1 MHEMSVAQNILEIV
15 REHVSA
21 EEEYKIKTIRLK
33 IGELAG
39 IVPDSLLFCFDAVKN
54 GSSLHNA
61 SLDVEYVSITAQ
73 CKHCGKTS
81 PLDYGVF
88 FCPACS
94 NADITLLTGN
104 ELNIVEIELDD

>member
-1 MHEMSVAQNILEIV
+1 MSVAQNILEIV
-15 REHVSA
+15 REHIPSN
-21 EEEYKIKTIRLK
+21 EESKIKTIRLK

-61 SLDVEYVSITAQ
+61 SLEVEYVLITAQ

-81 PLDYGVF
+81 QLEYGLF
-88 FCPACS
+88 FCPLCQS
-94 NADITLLTGN
+94 PDIVLLTGN
-104 ELNIVEIELDD
+104 ELNVVEIELDD

>member
-1 MHEMSVAQNILEIV
+1 MSVAQNILEIV
-15 REHVSA
+15 REHIAPQNRKKVR
-21 EEEYKIKTIRLK
+21 TIRLK

-39 IVPDSLLFCFDAVKN
+39 IVPDSLRFCFDAVKN
-54 GSSLHNA
+54 DSFLNNA
-61 SLDVEYVSITAQ
+61 SLEVEYILITAQ
-73 CKHCGKTS
+73 CKHCEKIS

-94 NADITLLTGN
+94 SADIVLLTGN

>member
-1 MHEMSVAQNILEIV
+1 MHEMSVAQNILGIV
-15 REHVSA
+15 REHIVPQDG
-21 EEEYKIKTIRLK
+21 KKVRTIRLK

-39 IVPDSLLFCFDAVKN
+39 VVPDSLLFCFDTLKN
-54 GSSLHNA
+54 DSFLSNA
-61 SLDVEYVSITAQ
+61 SLEIEYISITAQ

-88 FCPACS
+88 FCPVCS
-94 NADITLLTGN
+94 SPDIVLLTGN